1 MVDRRADGVLT
12 MKILVDNIRA
22 VMLVSGA
29 LTLTMLQAAFA
40 PDAALTSTF
49 GATIDGPPAQVV
61 ARNWGV
67 LIALMGGMLVY
78 GAFRPHVR
86 RMALTVAGLSKL
98 AFIALVL
105 AHGADFLAHQAGI
118 AIVVDAV
125 MVTLFAAY
133 LAATPRTV
141 ASH

>member
-1 MVDRRADGVLT
+1 MGF
-12 MKILVDNIRA
+12 LVDNIRA

-29 LTLTMLQAAFA
+29 LTLTMLQAAFS
-40 PDAALTSTF
+40 PDAALVSTF
-49 GATIDGPPAQVV
+49 GAPLEGAPAQLV

-86 RMALTVAGLSKL
+86 RMALAVAGLSKL

-105 AHGADFLAHQAGI
+105 AHGSAFMAHQAGVAI
-118 AIVVDAV
+118 AIDAV
-125 MVTLFAAY
+125 MVALFAAY
-133 LAATPRTV
+133 LLATPRT
-141 ASH
+141 ARSN